1 VRILSLG
8 AGGSAADNFTKCVRH
23 RHYVVGA
30 DTNEYLLH
38 LSCAHDTVML
48 DTRPADDDH
57 LGEILEVCR
66 RFDLDFVHAQP
77 DEEALFVAEN
87 ARALQRCG
95 IRTLMPAAGV
105 VDTCQDKLKTAQ
117 LLGPELAPESHA
129 YPRRPSPSA
138 PYWLRATTGA
148 GSLGALPVEN
158 MTQAKPWVDMWQ
170 RRNPGLKFMVAELL
184 PGPDRSWTS
193 VWRAGE
199 LISHVARERVQYMGA
214 RLSPSGQTSTPQ
226 VARLI
231 HDEALTDLC
240 VRSIQKIDYRPNG
253 IYYVDTKGHPDGTQ
267 RVTEINAGRFN
278 TTINAWAAAG
288 LNLPLTYLYA
298 AEGLIT
304 APDPTI
310 DQYRTG
316 LWIRQPDMEPR
327 FVPD

>member
-1 VRILSLG
+1 
-8 AGGSAADNFTKCVRH
+8 
-23 RHYVVGA
+23 
-30 DTNEYLLH
+30 
-38 LSCAHDTVML
+38 
-48 DTRPADDDH
+48 
-57 LGEILEVCR
+57 
-66 RFDLDFVHAQP
+66 
-77 DEEALFVAEN
+77 
-87 ARALQRCG
+87 
-95 IRTLMPAAGV
+95 
-105 VDTCQDKLKTAQ
+105 
-117 LLGPELAPESHA
+117 
-129 YPRRPSPSA
+129 
-138 PYWLRATTGA
+138 
-148 GSLGALPVEN
+148 

-240 VRSIQKIDYRPNG
+240 VRSIRKIDYRPNG
-253 IYYVDTKGHPDGTQ
+253 IYYVDTKGHTDGTQ